1 MISDGFSV
9 FLFLFSHPF
18 FLFIFCVIAGW
29 GLGIFTGMFP
39 GIHVNNVAAV
49 LVGASPFLYAVGLS
63 PLSVSII
70 ILSCAISH
78 TFHNIVP
85 AIFLGAPSE
94 DTALAVLPG
103 HRLLLAGEG
112 YSAVRLSALSSIGSV
127 LFSPVIAVPVAIFLY
142 YCYPVLEPHMGFFL
156 LALSLIILLSEKKLP
171 KIIRSAIVFLASGLL
186 GLLAFG
192 LDGSLNPFL
201 FSSSASV
208 LMPLLSGLFG
218 VPQLIISFFEN
229 SEIPK
234 VREKTDDFP
243 ASLLVK
249 NTAVGTIAGAFVSW
263 IPGISSSVA
272 AILAGIFTGR
282 QSPDEPLPTAS
293 TSAVPTSAVPTS
305 TVPTSAVPTSA
316 VPTST
321 VLTSAVPTSVVPTSV
336 VPTPIEM
343 KIIETEI
350 AEEQPS
356 KTKYFDL
363 KNREE
368 ISAKEFI
375 VVISAINTANAIFG
389 LLAFFIIQKSRSGAI
404 VSIRDL
410 LSTAG
415 MTHLTFDLFLLFY
428 AVIFLTGFLS
438 YFSTLKTGIYL
449 PRFLQKMNYR
459 LISFFILLLLCGL
472 TILMTG
478 SFGFILFVAAGLIGF
493 LPFVLNTRKSNL
505 MGVILF
511 PVMLYFLGF

>member
-1 MISDGFSV
+1 MILDIFSFV
-9 FLFLFSHPF
+9 PSFLSHPF
-18 FLFIFCVIAGW
+18 FLYFFCIITGW
-29 GLGIFTGMFP
+29 SLGIFTGMFP

-49 LVGASPFLYAVGLS
+49 LVGASPVLYAAGLS
-63 PLSVSII
+63 PLLVSIV

-127 LFSPVIAVPVAIFLY
+127 LFSPLVAIPVAVFLY

-171 KIIRSAIVFLASGLL
+171 KIIRSIIVFLASGIL

-218 VPQLIISFFEN
+218 VPQLVISFFEN
-229 SEIPK
+229 SEIPN
-234 VREKTDDFP
+234 VREKTDTFP
-243 ASLLVK
+243 FSLLAK
-249 NTAVGTIAGAFVSW
+249 NTAIGTIAGAFVSW

-272 AILAGIFTGR
+272 AILTGIFTGR
-282 QSPDEPLPTAS
+282 RSFDD
-293 TSAVPTSAVPTS
+293 
-305 TVPTSAVPTSA
+305 
-316 VPTST
+316 
-321 VLTSAVPTSVVPTSV
+321 
-336 VPTPIEM
+336 PIQNENESENESKNESENESEN
-343 KIIETEI
+343 KIGN
-350 AEEQPS
+350 EEEKQKN

-363 KNREE
+363 KELEE
-368 ISAKEFI
+368 IGAKEFI

-389 LLAFFIIQKSRSGAI
+389 LLAFFIIHKSRSGAV

-410 LSTAG
+410 LSAAG
-415 MTHLTFDLFLLFY
+415 MTDMTFDIFLLFY

-449 PRFLQKMNYR
+449 PRLLQKMNYR
-459 LISFFILLLLCGL
+459 LISLFILILLCGL

-478 SFGFILFVAAGLIGF
+478 SFGFVLFIASGLIGF

>member
-1 MISDGFSV
+1 MISDGFSA
-9 FLFLFSHPF
+9 FLFLFSHPL

-49 LVGASPFLYAVGLS
+49 LVSASPFLYAVGLS

-171 KIIRSAIVFLASGLL
+171 KIIRSAIVFLASGFL

-234 VREKTDDFP
+234 VREKADDFP

-282 QSPDEPLPTAS
+282 QSPDEPLPTA
-293 TSAVPTSAVPTS
+293 
-305 TVPTSAVPTSA
+305 PTSAVPTSA
-316 VPTST
+316 VPT
-321 VLTSAVPTSVVPTSV
+321 
-336 VPTPIEM
+336 PIEM
-343 KIIETEI
+343 KITETGI

-368 ISAKEFI
+368 IGAKEFI

>member
-1 MISDGFSV
+1 MMSDVFSG
-9 FLFLFSHPF
+9 
-18 FLFIFCVIAGW
+18 FLFIFSHPLLLFSLCVIIGW
-29 GLGIFTGMFP
+29 GFGIFTGMFP

-49 LVGASPFLYAVGLS
+49 LVGASPLLYAAGLS
-63 PLSVSII
+63 PLLVSTV

-112 YSAVRLSALSSIGSV
+112 YAAVRLSALSSLGSV
-127 LFSPVIAVPVAIFLY
+127 FFSPVIAVPVAVFLY

-171 KIIRSAIVFLASGLL
+171 KIIRSTIVFLASGFL
-186 GLLAFG
+186 GMLAFR
-192 LDGSLNPFL
+192 LDGSLNPLL

-218 VPQLIISFFEN
+218 VPQLVVSLSEN
-229 SEIPK
+229 SVIPN
-234 VREKTDDFP
+234 VRERSDDFP
-243 ASLLVK
+243 VSSLIK
-249 NTAVGTIAGAFVSW
+249 NTAIGTIAGAGVSW

-282 QSPDEPLPTAS
+282 RYPEPNPLENEIKESAS
-293 TSAVPTSAVPTS
+293 DLAQQKTRYSE
-305 TVPTSAVPTSA
+305 
-316 VPTST
+316 
-321 VLTSAVPTSVVPTSV
+321 LK
-336 VPTPIEM
+336 M
-343 KIIETEI
+343 L
-350 AEEQPS
+350 EEA
-356 KTKYFDL
+356 
-363 KNREE
+363 
-368 ISAKEFI
+368 SAKEFI
-375 VVISAINTANAIFG
+375 IVISAINTANAIFG
-389 LLAFFIIQKSRSGAI
+389 LLAFFIIQKSRSGAVI
-404 VSIRDL
+404 SIRDL
-410 LSTAG
+410 LFAAG
-415 MTHLTFDLFLLFY
+415 MTDMTFDIFLLFY

-438 YFSTLKTGIYL
+438 YFSTLKTGVYL
-449 PRFLQKMNYR
+449 PQLLQKMNYR
-459 LISFFILLLLCGL
+459 LISFFVLLLLCGL

-478 SFGFILFVAAGLIGF
+478 SFGFILFIASGLIGF
-493 LPFVLNTRKSNL
+493 LPYVLNTRKSNL

>member
-1 MISDGFSV
+1 MSDIFFDVLSG
-9 FLFLFSHPF
+9 FLFLFSHPL
-18 FLFIFCVIAGW
+18 FLFSLCVIIGW
-29 GLGIFTGMFP
+29 GFGIFTGMFP

-49 LVGASPFLYAVGLS
+49 LVGAAPLLYAVGLS
-63 PLSVSII
+63 PLLVSTV

-112 YSAVRLSALSSIGSV
+112 YAAVRLSALSSLGSV
-127 LFSPVIAVPVAIFLY
+127 FFSPVIAIPIAVFLY
-142 YCYPVLEPHMGFFL
+142 YCYPALEPHMGFFL

-171 KIIRSAIVFLASGLL
+171 KIIRSTLVFLASGFL

-192 LDGSLNPFL
+192 LDGSLNPLL

-218 VPQLIISFFEN
+218 VPQLIVSLLEN
-229 SEIPK
+229 SEIPNI
-234 VREKTDDFP
+234 REKSDDFP
-243 ASLLVK
+243 FPLFAKS
-249 NTAVGTIAGAFVSW
+249 TAIGTISGAFVSW

-272 AILAGIFTGR
+272 ALLAGIFTGR
-282 QSPDEPLPTAS
+282 RYPDEPIPN
-293 TSAVPTSAVPTS
+293 
-305 TVPTSAVPTSA
+305 
-316 VPTST
+316 
-321 VLTSAVPTSVVPTSV
+321 
-336 VPTPIEM
+336 
-343 KIIETEI
+343 KTEI
-350 AEEQPS
+350 KDVQPES

-363 KNREE
+363 KNQEE
-368 ISAKEFI
+368 VNAKEFI
-375 VVISAINTANAIFG
+375 IVISAINTANAIFG
-389 LLAFFIIQKSRSGAI
+389 LLAFFIIQKSRSGAV

-410 LSTAG
+410 LSAAG
-415 MTHLTFDLFLLFY
+415 IAEMTFDLFLLFY
-428 AVIFLTGFLS
+428 AVIFMTGFLS

-449 PRFLQKMNYR
+449 PRLLQKMNYR
-459 LISFFILLLLCGL
+459 FISFFVLLLLCGL

-478 SFGFILFVAAGLIGF
+478 SFGFILFVSSGLIGF
-493 LPFVLNTRKSNL
+493 LPYVLNTRKSNL